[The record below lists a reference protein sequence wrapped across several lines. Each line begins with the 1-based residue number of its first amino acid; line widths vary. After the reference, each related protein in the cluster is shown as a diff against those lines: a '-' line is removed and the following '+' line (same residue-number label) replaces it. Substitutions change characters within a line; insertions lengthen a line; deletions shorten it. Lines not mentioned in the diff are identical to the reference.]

1 LSTRT
6 RTAEG
11 PASGAAPRG
20 EIKALTGLRAVA
32 ATWVVLYHLTWLSSA
47 YLDGLS
53 FLRPLFQAG
62 WTGVELFFV
71 LSGFVIARSYLDDM
85 GTRWRFGGTFRF
97 LFNRVARVWPAY
109 ALMTVFAFAWLVV
122 IGHLGWAVDVV
133 APHPERSLAE
143 LGAQL
148 TMTQSW
154 GWPGVSGLAFNAP
167 GWSIAS
173 EFFAYLT
180 FPVLALLVRPLR
192 RLHPVLLLALA
203 CAAMWPLFDI
213 SYGGVPTIGLNWMV
227 RITCCFVA
235 GMLACLSA
243 RGMQRRERAE
253 QWGLILSVTSLVCI
267 LLLSC
272 WAAWRA
278 TLSTGDFAGVVTV
291 TYPALIVG
299 LALSDRGP
307 ARVLSTAPLVY
318 GGRISYCLY
327 LVHFMVMDVVVT
339 CYWQDEARRGQV
351 TPALAL
357 AVPLIALASFA
368 LAAALH
374 HGVEEAARLRM
385 LAWLRRRTG
394 ARETAPV
401 ATPVP
406 AAAAASAPRPVV
418 LPLPTAEIPA
428 RERAAA
434 AARDPWT
441 ARSPAAGPAA
451 RPLPPVPQPAVP
463 AARGAHPPGLGR
475 QTVGRHS

>member
-1 LSTRT
+1 M
-6 RTAEG
+6 AD
-11 PASGAAPRG
+11 AA
-20 EIKALTGLRAVA
+20 TGLRHPGGVPYPDKLLTEDEEVVRHLHPHWTTVFWPVVRLLLIVGVA
-32 ATWVVLYHLTWLSSA
+32 SFGTAMIPMRRQQGVLRLLVLAAALVLLLILVVVPLLRWRTTHYVISTHRVLFREGMLTRHGRDL
-47 YLDGLS
+47 GLS
-53 FLRPLFQAG
+53 RITDVSYRQTLWERIINSGTLTIESAG
-62 WTGVELFFV
+62 DGGATVLEAIPDSDGVQQLLNHMIEED
-71 LSGFVIARSYLDDM
+71 ADR
-85 GTRWRFGGTFRF
+85 R
-97 LFNRVARVWPAY
+97 
-109 ALMTVFAFAWLVV
+109 
-122 IGHLGWAVDVV
+122 
-133 APHPERSLAE
+133 
-143 LGAQL
+143 AQE
-148 TMTQSW
+148 SA
-154 GWPGVSGLAFNAP
+154 GY
-167 GWSIAS
+167 IHD
-173 EFFAYLT
+173 YLT

-227 RITCCFVA
+227 RITCCCVA

-272 WAAWRA
+272 WAAWRT

-385 LAWLRRRTG
+385 LAWLSRRTG
-394 ARETAPV
+394 ARETAPA
-401 ATPVP
+401 ATRVP
-406 AAAAASAPRPVV
+406 AAAAASAPRP
-418 LPLPTAEIPA
+418 I
-428 RERAAA
+428 
-434 AARDPWT
+434 
-441 ARSPAAGPAA
+441 
-451 RPLPPVPQPAVP
+451 
-463 AARGAHPPGLGR
+463 
-475 QTVGRHS
+475 